1 VSKKILITGIGGQ
14 DGYFLTKQL
23 LEKGHSI
30 HGLLRPNSPTN
41 LGSLNHLESHE
52 FERLVLHEG
61 NVTSKDFID
70 ELIRFSQFDEIYHLA
85 AQSSVARSIQNPR
98 ETIETNVLGITNIA
112 TAIRDKSS
120 KTRLLFAGS
129 SEMFGSLTDG
139 SQTETTAPNP
149 QSPYGLTKELGF
161 HLINT
166 YRKHYGIW
174 AATAILFNHESE
186 FRGDQFVTTKIIKSV
201 VQIAK
206 NMEGVLSL
214 GNIQVE
220 RDWGYAEDYV
230 KGLLLMMDQAEPDDY
245 VFATGRLHSV
255 KAFVNRAFKQ
265 VGINLI
271 WSGSGLDETAHNSEN
286 DQLVVRIDKQFYRP
300 GDIAGTCGQP
310 SKAKEILG
318 WSPETSLDAVISK
331 MIQHHQKLISL
342 EA

>member
-1 VSKKILITGIGGQ
+1 MSKKILITGIAGQ

-23 LEKGHSI
+23 LERGYSI
-30 HGLLRPNSPTN
+30 HGLLRPNSPTK
-41 LGSLNHLESHE
+41 LGSLNNLESHE
-52 FERLVLHEG
+52 IEQLILHEG

-70 ELIRFSQFDEIYHLA
+70 ELIRFSQFDEVYHLA
-85 AQSSVARSIQNPR
+85 AQSSVAHSIRNPR

-112 TAIRDKSS
+112 TAIRDQSS

-139 SQTETTAPNP
+139 RQTETTATHP

-161 HLINT
+161 HLITT

-186 FRGDQFVTTKIIKSV
+186 FRGDQFVTTKIIKSA
-201 VQIAK
+201 VQIAHDK
-206 NMEGVLSL
+206 EGVLSL
-214 GNIQVE
+214 GNIHVE

-245 VFATGRLHSV
+245 VFATGQLHSV
-255 KAFVNRAFKQ
+255 KAFVDSAFKQ
-265 VGINLI
+265 VGITLI
-271 WSGSGLDETAHNSEN
+271 WSGSGLDETARNSKN

-300 GDIAGTCGQP
+300 GDIAGTCGQA
-310 SKAKEILG
+310 SKAKETLG
-318 WSPETSLDAVISK
+318 WSPETPLDTVISK
-331 MIQHHQKLISL
+331 MIQHHQKLRSL
-342 EA
+342 EG